1 MLITI
6 IKDIGYLGEVVKW
19 FWLAFWVI
27 WIFFVVILCA
37 EYVYRNFRLRLD
49 PNFEP
54 FTSKP
59 SNIFIKLV
67 YAIVI
72 TEIVIGIIAMV
83 LTLVLLLLAV
93 IICLPSI

>member
-1 MLITI
+1 MLFTI
-6 IKDIGYLGEVVKW
+6 IKDIGYLGQVVKW
-19 FWLAFWVI
+19 FWLVFWVI
-27 WIFFVVILCA
+27 WIIFVVILCT

-49 PNFEP
+49 SEFEP
-54 FTSKP
+54 FTSRP
-59 SNIFIKLV
+59 SNIFIKII

-72 TEIVIGIIAMV
+72 TEIVIGVIAMV